1 MAVIKAVSSKAGIGQ
16 ALDYVTKE
24 EKTEDKLVSG
34 LHCEPDTVKDE
45 MQATKELWGKT
56 GGRTYKHFVHSYH
69 EDEHITPEQAHKNA
83 VELAK
88 GTEAWKG
95 HEVLIATH
103 IDRGHIHT
111 HFIVNSVN
119 YENGHKLQWSKADL
133 QNLKDRCNEQ
143 SRQQGLHVPEKG
155 KTFSGEEREET
166 VAWNKETYNLLKQ
179 AEKGEVKSYVQD
191 TALAVMDCRETATS
205 REDFIDQMKARGYGV
220 DWKDSHKYI
229 TFTDLERQSQGE
241 KQCKV
246 RNNKLEKYYAVD
258 FGKESLEHGFEIN
271 ARREAERT
279 ATTERA
285 RQQLDRTAVAE
296 NSGADERA
304 RARQLLDRTAVAED
318 SSSNKIISA
327 YGITILS
334 TVVGTVCGLS
344 MTILM
349 AYPLSR
355 RDLPGRNGLAF
366 YVFFT
371 MLFSGG
377 LVPTYIMCT
386 RYIKVSNTIWALI
399 IPSLVVNAF
408 YVIMMRTYFSTNIPE
423 AVIEAARIDGA
434 GEFRILLTIVLPM
447 SVPMVATMTL
457 LIGLSYW
464 NDWKNGLYYLQQN
477 KSLYSIQVLLN
488 DMLRD
493 VQALKS
499 GMDAAAAAE
508 ITANMPST
516 GIKMAIAVV
525 GVLPVLIV
533 YPFFQKYFVKGITI
547 GAVKG

>member
-1 MAVIKAVSSKAGIGQ
+1 
-16 ALDYVTKE
+16 
-24 EKTEDKLVSG
+24 
-34 LHCEPDTVKDE
+34 
-45 MQATKELWGKT
+45 
-56 GGRTYKHFVHSYH
+56 
-69 EDEHITPEQAHKNA
+69 
-83 VELAK
+83 
-88 GTEAWKG
+88 
-95 HEVLIATH
+95 
-103 IDRGHIHT
+103 
-111 HFIVNSVN
+111 
-119 YENGHKLQWSKADL
+119 
-133 QNLKDRCNEQ
+133 
-143 SRQQGLHVPEKG
+143 
-155 KTFSGEEREET
+155 
-166 VAWNKETYNLLKQ
+166 
-179 AEKGEVKSYVQD
+179 
-191 TALAVMDCRETATS
+191 
-205 REDFIDQMKARGYGV
+205 
-220 DWKDSHKYI
+220 
-229 TFTDLERQSQGE
+229 
-241 KQCKV
+241 
-246 RNNKLEKYYAVD
+246 
-258 FGKESLEHGFEIN
+258 
-271 ARREAERT
+271 
-279 ATTERA
+279 
-285 RQQLDRTAVAE
+285 
-296 NSGADERA
+296 
-304 RARQLLDRTAVAED
+304 
-318 SSSNKIISA
+318 
-327 YGITILS
+327 
-334 TVVGTVCGLS
+334 
-344 MTILM
+344 
-349 AYPLSR
+349 
-355 RDLPGRNGLAF
+355 
-366 YVFFT
+366 

-377 LVPTYIMCT
+377 LVPTYIMYT

-499 GMDAAAAAE
+499 GMDAAAE

>member
-1 MAVIKAVSSKAGIGQ
+1 MVEKNKGFQVGAHIVMAILSLCCIFPFLLLIRSSITDEQELIRNGYTLFPKALS
-16 ALDYVTKE
+16 L
-24 EKTEDKLVSG
+24 
-34 LHCEPDTVKDE
+34 
-45 MQATKELWGKT
+45 
-56 GGRTYKHFVHSYH
+56 
-69 EDEHITPEQAHKNA
+69 NA
-83 VELAK
+83 YQYMFK
-88 GTEAWKG
+88 
-95 HEVLIATH
+95 
-103 IDRGHIHT
+103 
-111 HFIVNSVN
+111 
-119 YENGHKLQWSKADL
+119 
-133 QNLKDRCNEQ
+133 
-143 SRQQGLHVPEKG
+143 
-155 KTFSGEEREET
+155 
-166 VAWNKETYNLLKQ
+166 
-179 AEKGEVKSYVQD
+179 
-191 TALAVMDCRETATS
+191 
-205 REDFIDQMKARGYGV
+205 
-220 DWKDSHKYI
+220 
-229 TFTDLERQSQGE
+229 
-241 KQCKV
+241 
-246 RNNKLEKYYAVD
+246 
-258 FGKESLEHGFEIN
+258 
-271 ARREAERT
+271 
-279 ATTERA
+279 
-285 RQQLDRTAVAE
+285 
-296 NSGADERA
+296 
-304 RARQLLDRTAVAED
+304 
-318 SSSNKIISA
+318 SSNKIISA

-377 LVPTYIMCT
+377 LVPTYIMYT

-447 SVPMVATMTL
+447 SIPMVATMTL

>member
-1 MAVIKAVSSKAGIGQ
+1 MVEKNKGFQVGAHIVMAILSLCCIFPFLLLIMSSITDEQELIRNGYTLFPKALS
-16 ALDYVTKE
+16 L
-24 EKTEDKLVSG
+24 
-34 LHCEPDTVKDE
+34 
-45 MQATKELWGKT
+45 
-56 GGRTYKHFVHSYH
+56 
-69 EDEHITPEQAHKNA
+69 NA
-83 VELAK
+83 YQYMFK
-88 GTEAWKG
+88 
-95 HEVLIATH
+95 
-103 IDRGHIHT
+103 
-111 HFIVNSVN
+111 
-119 YENGHKLQWSKADL
+119 
-133 QNLKDRCNEQ
+133 
-143 SRQQGLHVPEKG
+143 
-155 KTFSGEEREET
+155 
-166 VAWNKETYNLLKQ
+166 
-179 AEKGEVKSYVQD
+179 
-191 TALAVMDCRETATS
+191 
-205 REDFIDQMKARGYGV
+205 
-220 DWKDSHKYI
+220 
-229 TFTDLERQSQGE
+229 
-241 KQCKV
+241 
-246 RNNKLEKYYAVD
+246 
-258 FGKESLEHGFEIN
+258 
-271 ARREAERT
+271 
-279 ATTERA
+279 
-285 RQQLDRTAVAE
+285 
-296 NSGADERA
+296 
-304 RARQLLDRTAVAED
+304 
-318 SSSNKIISA
+318 SSNKIISA

-334 TVVGTVCGLS
+334 TVVGTLCGLS

-377 LVPTYIMCT
+377 LVPTYIMYT

-399 IPSLVVNAF
+399 IPSLMVNAF

-447 SVPMVATMTL
+447 SIPMVATMTL

>member
-1 MAVIKAVSSKAGIGQ
+1 MVEKNKGFQVGAHNAMVILSLCCIFPFLLLIMSSITDEQELIRNGYTLFPKALS
-16 ALDYVTKE
+16 L
-24 EKTEDKLVSG
+24 
-34 LHCEPDTVKDE
+34 
-45 MQATKELWGKT
+45 
-56 GGRTYKHFVHSYH
+56 
-69 EDEHITPEQAHKNA
+69 NA
-83 VELAK
+83 YQYMFK
-88 GTEAWKG
+88 
-95 HEVLIATH
+95 
-103 IDRGHIHT
+103 
-111 HFIVNSVN
+111 
-119 YENGHKLQWSKADL
+119 
-133 QNLKDRCNEQ
+133 
-143 SRQQGLHVPEKG
+143 
-155 KTFSGEEREET
+155 
-166 VAWNKETYNLLKQ
+166 
-179 AEKGEVKSYVQD
+179 
-191 TALAVMDCRETATS
+191 
-205 REDFIDQMKARGYGV
+205 
-220 DWKDSHKYI
+220 
-229 TFTDLERQSQGE
+229 
-241 KQCKV
+241 
-246 RNNKLEKYYAVD
+246 
-258 FGKESLEHGFEIN
+258 
-271 ARREAERT
+271 
-279 ATTERA
+279 
-285 RQQLDRTAVAE
+285 
-296 NSGADERA
+296 
-304 RARQLLDRTAVAED
+304 
-318 SSSNKIISA
+318 SSNKIISA

-334 TVVGTVCGLS
+334 TVVGTLCGLS

-377 LVPTYIMCT
+377 LVPTYIMYT

-399 IPSLVVNAF
+399 IPSLMVNAF

-447 SVPMVATMTL
+447 SIPMVATMTL

-525 GVLPVLIV
+525 GVLPVLVV

>member
-1 MAVIKAVSSKAGIGQ
+1 MVEKNKGFQIGAHIVMFILSLCCIFPFLLLIVSSITDEQELIRNGYTLFPKA
-16 ALDYVTKE
+16 LS
-24 EKTEDKLVSG
+24 L
-34 LHCEPDTVKDE
+34 
-45 MQATKELWGKT
+45 
-56 GGRTYKHFVHSYH
+56 
-69 EDEHITPEQAHKNA
+69 NA
-83 VELAK
+83 YQYMFK
-88 GTEAWKG
+88 
-95 HEVLIATH
+95 
-103 IDRGHIHT
+103 
-111 HFIVNSVN
+111 
-119 YENGHKLQWSKADL
+119 
-133 QNLKDRCNEQ
+133 
-143 SRQQGLHVPEKG
+143 
-155 KTFSGEEREET
+155 
-166 VAWNKETYNLLKQ
+166 
-179 AEKGEVKSYVQD
+179 
-191 TALAVMDCRETATS
+191 
-205 REDFIDQMKARGYGV
+205 
-220 DWKDSHKYI
+220 
-229 TFTDLERQSQGE
+229 
-241 KQCKV
+241 
-246 RNNKLEKYYAVD
+246 
-258 FGKESLEHGFEIN
+258 
-271 ARREAERT
+271 
-279 ATTERA
+279 
-285 RQQLDRTAVAE
+285 
-296 NSGADERA
+296 
-304 RARQLLDRTAVAED
+304 
-318 SSSNKIISA
+318 SSNKIISA

-377 LVPTYIMCT
+377 LVPTYIMYT

-434 GEFRILLTIVLPM
+434 GEFRILLTIVLQM

>member
-1 MAVIKAVSSKAGIGQ
+1 MVEKNKGFQIGAHIVMIILSLCCIFPFLLLIVSSITDEQELIRNGYTLFPKA
-16 ALDYVTKE
+16 LS
-24 EKTEDKLVSG
+24 L
-34 LHCEPDTVKDE
+34 
-45 MQATKELWGKT
+45 
-56 GGRTYKHFVHSYH
+56 
-69 EDEHITPEQAHKNA
+69 NA
-83 VELAK
+83 YQYMFK
-88 GTEAWKG
+88 
-95 HEVLIATH
+95 
-103 IDRGHIHT
+103 
-111 HFIVNSVN
+111 
-119 YENGHKLQWSKADL
+119 
-133 QNLKDRCNEQ
+133 
-143 SRQQGLHVPEKG
+143 
-155 KTFSGEEREET
+155 
-166 VAWNKETYNLLKQ
+166 
-179 AEKGEVKSYVQD
+179 
-191 TALAVMDCRETATS
+191 
-205 REDFIDQMKARGYGV
+205 
-220 DWKDSHKYI
+220 
-229 TFTDLERQSQGE
+229 
-241 KQCKV
+241 
-246 RNNKLEKYYAVD
+246 
-258 FGKESLEHGFEIN
+258 
-271 ARREAERT
+271 
-279 ATTERA
+279 
-285 RQQLDRTAVAE
+285 
-296 NSGADERA
+296 
-304 RARQLLDRTAVAED
+304 
-318 SSSNKIISA
+318 SSNKIISA

-377 LVPTYIMCT
+377 LVPTYIMYT

-464 NDWKNGLYYLQQN
+464 ND
-477 KSLYSIQVLLN
+477 LYSIQVLLN

>member
-1 MAVIKAVSSKAGIGQ
+1 MVILSLCCIFPFLLLIMSSITDEQELIRNGYTLFPKALS
-16 ALDYVTKE
+16 L
-24 EKTEDKLVSG
+24 
-34 LHCEPDTVKDE
+34 
-45 MQATKELWGKT
+45 
-56 GGRTYKHFVHSYH
+56 
-69 EDEHITPEQAHKNA
+69 NA
-83 VELAK
+83 YQYMFK
-88 GTEAWKG
+88 
-95 HEVLIATH
+95 
-103 IDRGHIHT
+103 
-111 HFIVNSVN
+111 
-119 YENGHKLQWSKADL
+119 
-133 QNLKDRCNEQ
+133 
-143 SRQQGLHVPEKG
+143 
-155 KTFSGEEREET
+155 
-166 VAWNKETYNLLKQ
+166 
-179 AEKGEVKSYVQD
+179 
-191 TALAVMDCRETATS
+191 
-205 REDFIDQMKARGYGV
+205 
-220 DWKDSHKYI
+220 
-229 TFTDLERQSQGE
+229 
-241 KQCKV
+241 
-246 RNNKLEKYYAVD
+246 
-258 FGKESLEHGFEIN
+258 
-271 ARREAERT
+271 
-279 ATTERA
+279 
-285 RQQLDRTAVAE
+285 
-296 NSGADERA
+296 
-304 RARQLLDRTAVAED
+304 
-318 SSSNKIISA
+318 SSNKIISA

-377 LVPTYIMCT
+377 LVPTYIMYT

-399 IPSLVVNAF
+399 IPSLMVNAF

-447 SVPMVATMTL
+447 SIPMVATMTL

-525 GVLPVLIV
+525 GVLPVLVV

>member
-1 MAVIKAVSSKAGIGQ
+1 MVEKNKGFQVGAHIVMAILSLCCIFPFLLLIVSSITDEQELIRNGYTLFPKA
-16 ALDYVTKE
+16 LS
-24 EKTEDKLVSG
+24 L
-34 LHCEPDTVKDE
+34 
-45 MQATKELWGKT
+45 
-56 GGRTYKHFVHSYH
+56 
-69 EDEHITPEQAHKNA
+69 NA
-83 VELAK
+83 YQYMFK
-88 GTEAWKG
+88 
-95 HEVLIATH
+95 
-103 IDRGHIHT
+103 
-111 HFIVNSVN
+111 
-119 YENGHKLQWSKADL
+119 
-133 QNLKDRCNEQ
+133 
-143 SRQQGLHVPEKG
+143 
-155 KTFSGEEREET
+155 
-166 VAWNKETYNLLKQ
+166 
-179 AEKGEVKSYVQD
+179 
-191 TALAVMDCRETATS
+191 
-205 REDFIDQMKARGYGV
+205 
-220 DWKDSHKYI
+220 
-229 TFTDLERQSQGE
+229 
-241 KQCKV
+241 
-246 RNNKLEKYYAVD
+246 
-258 FGKESLEHGFEIN
+258 
-271 ARREAERT
+271 
-279 ATTERA
+279 
-285 RQQLDRTAVAE
+285 
-296 NSGADERA
+296 
-304 RARQLLDRTAVAED
+304 
-318 SSSNKIISA
+318 SSNKIISA

-377 LVPTYIMCT
+377 LVPTYIMYT

-447 SVPMVATMTL
+447 SIPMVATMTL

-525 GVLPVLIV
+525 GVLPVLVV